1 MNKYDVIRPQESV
14 FGVKISE
21 KSMDHDAYRP
31 WTSIFTIFLYFFI
44 FFAQLITKINEL
56 WNYIWLTLTFLSH
69 RLNGIIWDPKSTSLR
84 AGIEHNNTKIQQNT
98 AILPFFTFLADF
110 EPNRFLMSSYIL
122 IWGYVCLSVCLS
134 IHPSDNLSIHPSV
147 CPSICHLVH
156 PQLIKI
162 QENWW
167 FNGNESK
174 CVKKR
179 FCNLWRREQTPREN
193 HAEGKTMQKEKLC
206 RRETHTERKT
216 CAEEKPM
223 QKRKTMQK
231 ENPCRLILRKKFFIG
246 ANH

>member
-147 CPSICHLVH
+147 CPSMSFGPSPIH
-156 PQLIKI
+156 
-162 QENWW
+162 
-167 FNGNESK
+167 
-174 CVKKR
+174 
-179 FCNLWRREQTPREN
+179 
-193 HAEGKTMQKEKLC
+193 
-206 RRETHTERKT
+206 
-216 CAEEKPM
+216 
-223 QKRKTMQK
+223 
-231 ENPCRLILRKKFFIG
+231 
-246 ANH
+246 